1 MAKRQRDR
9 AKEQQ
14 WRRLIAEWRRS
25 QLNIRAFCRQ
35 RQLSEASFHAWRRTL
50 AERDREQS
58 TRRRQPSRKQL
69 PAFVPLRVVPEESGR
84 ASDIEVVLP
93 SGPVLRVHSGFDV
106 EALRQVL
113 AVLAEVRSC

>member
-25 QLNIRAFCRQ
+25 QLNIRVFCLQ

-50 AERDREQS
+50 AERVVILAQNGPTSSSNPDPPGEDRGFPRPRCLPYLPWS
-58 TRRRQPSRKQL
+58 RSLPFLPFLAFIDSRK
-69 PAFVPLRVVPEESGR
+69 R
-84 ASDIEVVLP
+84 
-93 SGPVLRVHSGFDV
+93 
-106 EALRQVL
+106 
-113 AVLAEVRSC
+113 